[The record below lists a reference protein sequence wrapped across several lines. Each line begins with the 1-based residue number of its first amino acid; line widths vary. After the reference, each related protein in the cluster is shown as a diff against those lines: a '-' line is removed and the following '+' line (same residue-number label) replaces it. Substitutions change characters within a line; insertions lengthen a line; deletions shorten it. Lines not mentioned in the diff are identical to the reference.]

1 MTCSS
6 DATILPLL
14 LLLLFVN
21 SARAASRYPTQE
33 EASCPRPGCV
43 CNSTHVTC
51 IGSRFRN
58 SDVFQQ
64 IHERAFPHMDTLTM
78 TGNSFGDISDGL
90 FTEGE
95 VHSSLSL
102 LNLTG
107 NGITK
112 ISSDTFKGAPA
123 VQFLYLN
130 DNDIK
135 QAGRYAFEP
144 MQRLRVLDMTGAL
157 GRRSAASKADLI
169 SILFE
174 TEKRGFV
181 ELAELKLANNQ
192 IGKLYK
198 DTFCKVLGLRRLDL
212 SNNNLSY
219 FEVAPNCLRSLEA
232 LDLSGNHFTVFPTTL
247 WDSLE
252 SLSTLDISGNPL
264 NCDCSMQPFSAIA
277 KQEKYSFLNQ
287 GKTLCA
293 SPPNRAGKNLFELK
307 EDLCKSSSW
316 GLGTLILLVVV
327 SAACLLVYRHY
338 RNRIPVPPAF
348 QFGYSGLDSDD
359 DAVRPEFV

>member
-1 MTCSS
+1 
-6 DATILPLL
+6 
-14 LLLLFVN
+14 
-21 SARAASRYPTQE
+21 
-33 EASCPRPGCV
+33 
-43 CNSTHVTC
+43 
-51 IGSRFRN
+51 
-58 SDVFQQ
+58 
-64 IHERAFPHMDTLTM
+64 M

-95 VHSSLSL
+95 IHQSLSL
-102 LNLTG
+102 LNLSH

-112 ISSDTFKGAPA
+112 VASDTFKGAPA

-135 QAGRYAFEP
+135 QAGPYTFEP
-144 MQRLRVLDMTGAL
+144 MERLRILDMSNAL
-157 GRRSAASKADLI
+157 GRRPADSKADLI
-169 SILFE
+169 SVLFE
-174 TEKRGFV
+174 VRKKGFV
-181 ELAELKLANNQ
+181 ELAELKMSNNEIQ
-192 IGKLYK
+192 TLHK
-198 DTFCKVLGLRRLDL
+198 DSFCKVIGLRRLDL
-212 SNNNLSY
+212 SNNNISA

-232 LDLSGNHFTVFPTTL
+232 LDLSRNQFTSIPASL

-264 NCDCSMQPFSAIA
+264 HCDCALQPFSNIA
-277 KQEKYSFLNQ
+277 RQEKYSFLNQ
-287 GKTLCA
+287 GKTICA
-293 SPPNRAGKNLFELK
+293 SPPNRAGQNLFELK
-307 EDLCKSSSW
+307 EDLCRSSGW

-327 SAACLLVYRHY
+327 SAGGLLAYRYY